1 MLFLRN
7 TFLPRRTKIRRE
19 AASEADPG
27 LYRRGSIR
35 LVRLCQNK
43 LVQDPFSDCAFV
55 SEPQRRGDPS
65 PYVYE
70 ESMLAGAEAAPSS

>member
-1 MLFLRN
+1 
-7 TFLPRRTKIRRE
+7 
-19 AASEADPG
+19 
-27 LYRRGSIR
+27 